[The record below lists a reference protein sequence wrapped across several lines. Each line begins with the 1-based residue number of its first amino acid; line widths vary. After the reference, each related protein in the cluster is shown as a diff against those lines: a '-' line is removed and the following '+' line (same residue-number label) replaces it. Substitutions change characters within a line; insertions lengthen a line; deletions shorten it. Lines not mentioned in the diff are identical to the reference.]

1 MKQHN
6 RSYYSDEFKRQV
18 LEDYFRSG
26 KTKAACCRQWG
37 IPWTTLQKWVD
48 ACICAEKSV
57 SLQPKLKDMDAKDQ
71 VIDDLRAENERL
83 KKENEW
89 HRLRV
94 AAYERLLEIVKKE
107 DGIDLLK
114 KGGAKQ

>member
-1 MKQHN
+1 MK
-6 RSYYSDEFKRQV
+6 E
-18 LEDYFRSG
+18 
-26 KTKAACCRQWG
+26 
-37 IPWTTLQKWVD
+37 
-48 ACICAEKSV
+48 
-57 SLQPKLKDMDAKDQ
+57 MDAKDQ

>member
-1 MKQHN
+1 MKQQPK
-6 RSYYSDEFKRQV
+6 SYSDEFKRQV
-18 LEDYFRSG
+18 LEDYFHSG

-37 IPWTTLQKWVD
+37 IPWTTFKKWVD
-48 ACICAEKSV
+48 ACINEKKDV

-71 VIDDLRAENERL
+71 VIDNLRAENEKLRQ
-83 KKENEW
+83 ENEW

-94 AAYERLLEIVKKE
+94 AGYERLLEIIKQE

-114 KGGAKQ
+114 KDGAKQ

>member
-1 MKQHN
+1 MSRTKNSYSESFKKQI
-6 RSYYSDEFKRQV
+6 
-18 LEDYFRSG
+18 LEDYFRNGGSKGSCG
-26 KTKAACCRQWG
+26 KRWG
-37 IPWTTLQKWVD
+37 IPTTSLRNWLT
-48 ACICAEKSV
+48 ICKNEEKSV
-57 SLQPKLKDMDAKDQ
+57 SLQPKMKEMDAKDQ

>member
-1 MKQHN
+1 MKRQ
-6 RSYYSDEFKRQV
+6 RKSYSDAFKRQV

-26 KTKAACCRQWG
+26 KTKLSCCRQWG
-37 IPWTTLQKWVD
+37 VPWTTFQKWLE
-48 ACICAEKSV
+48 ACKIAKKSV
-57 SLQPKLKDMDAKDQ
+57 PLHPQMKDMDAKEQ
-71 VIDDLRAENERL
+71 VIDNLRAENERL
-83 KKENEW
+83 RQENEW

-94 AAYERLLEIVKKE
+94 AAYERLLEIIKEE

>member
-26 KTKAACCRQWG
+26 KTIAACCRQWG

-94 AAYERLLEIVKKE
+94 VAYERLLEIIKKE

>member
-6 RSYYSDEFKRQV
+6 RSYSDEFRRQV

-26 KTKAACCRQWG
+26 KTIAACCRQWNV
-37 IPWTTLQKWVD
+37 PWSTLSDWLE
-48 ACICAEKSV
+48 ICTNEKKSV

-94 AAYERLLEIVKKE
+94 IAYERLLEIIKEE

-114 KGGAKQ
+114 KDGAKQ